1 MGLVDLQQK
10 LTELAAQGAGLSET
24 TDVLEVDSDAVHIR
38 ASALEDAV
46 LAHRTAI
53 LDFATAFDALVE
65 ELSTAAPSD
74 PEAGTFA
81 LVVSPVE
88 DLTDGEVQFHG
99 QGFEPGDGPGS
110 LRVAVDAE
118 TPVDV
123 LLPGPTVGPVVLY
136 VRPGFHELRLY
147 APHDATEPFARK
159 AFEMPALGGVVVGFD
174 AR

>member
-81 LVVSPVE
+81 LTIVPVPE
-88 DLTDGEVQFHG
+88 LPTG
-99 QGFEPGDGPGS
+99 QVRLVGYGFEAGGPAELGLVVDGAQAELVPLVVGAF
-110 LRVAVDAE
+110 AV
-118 TPVDV
+118 TGLDV
-123 LLPGPTVGPVVLY
+123 PPGPHTLQLAAYPEPGVFGPVV
-136 VRPGFHELRLY
+136 
-147 APHDATEPFARK
+147 